1 MQVAT
6 KRVQPLLLARG
17 QPVFPL
23 TQPSSASLGRRI
35 VRMDR
40 HTLLHD
46 EAYDKGA
53 DIESI
58 RLLNF
63 RPLMSWY

>member
-1 MQVAT
+1 VQVAT

-23 TQPSSASLGRRI
+23 TQPSSACLGRRI
-35 VRMDR
+35 VRLDR

-46 EAYDKGA
+46 EAYAKGA
-53 DIESI
+53 DMRV
-58 RLLNF
+58 RLLIT
-63 RPLMSWY
+63 RPLVSS